1 MPFKIR
7 IIKYR
12 NQIYARRK
20 ISKFLFIGVDHNYL
34 KTKLFKIKIIKSDNK
49 PRHVPKYCSFKPLQI
64 LKKFSQK
71 IKNLFQ
77 YYYGIISIPSSLS
90 YYYYAHKFSC
100 LKTLAYQM
108 KKSVKY
114 TYIFYSHRLKAAT
127 NLFSY
132 PFIIEKIK
140 SLSLKKLHCNIVT
153 INSIINQENLNKF
166 IRKNSEKSR
175 MKCNFQVRF

>member
-1 MPFKIR
+1 MRFKIR
-7 IIKYR
+7 IVKYK

-20 ISKFLFIGVDHNYL
+20 ISKFLFIGIDHNYL
-34 KTKLFKIKIIKSDNK
+34 KTKLFKIQMIKSNNK
-49 PRHVPKYCSFKPLQI
+49 PRHIPKYCSFKPLQI

-71 IKNLFQ
+71 IKILLQ

-108 KKSVKY
+108 KKSVRY
-114 TYIFYSHRLKAAT
+114 TYIFYSHKLKATT

-132 PFIIEKIK
+132 QFIKKKIE
-140 SLSLKKLHCNIVT
+140 SLSLETPNYNVVVT
-153 INSIINQENLNKF
+153 IDSIINQENLNKF
-166 IRKNSEKSR
+166 IRH
-175 MKCNFQVRF
+175 